1 MSSRFAN
8 LRRNLSAPDL
18 PSAYHQLWIGKSTVG
33 LSDFVIAAAL
43 PILAAITTES
53 ATLVAAVTT
62 ALSIPWLIFGIGAGA
77 LVDRID
83 RRVALIGMGALRV
96 LIFAV
101 AAISLAAG
109 LWPSATLLVA
119 AVVTGVGLVID
130 ETAGAA
136 LTPQVVESHQ
146 LERANARLLTAE
158 LITETLAMLVAG
170 TLAGIGGEAVF
181 LSGALCAL
189 AGLLALLR
197 LRRLPLLRPAEPRDR
212 ADRRGLLDGFRV
224 LWSIPAL
231 RLIAIIGAVINT
243 AWTAFAATFV
253 LFAIAPGPMGL
264 SPFAYGLLMTVSI
277 AGGILGSALAP
288 KLLARWGNR
297 SGIGLNTLANAVT
310 FAAPALFLSPWLIG
324 AIFLVADAA
333 TPLWRVATTT
343 LQQRAVPEAVRGRV
357 FAAYRVISLG
367 AATAGPAIGVAIA
380 SQIGP
385 RGLFAVLSI
394 ACFLLLIPFRLRIT
408 YASMEG
414 TPSSG

>member
-8 LRRNLSAPDL
+8 LRRHLAAPDL
-18 PSAYHQLWIGKSTVG
+18 PRAYHQLWIGKSAVG
-33 LSDFVIAAAL
+33 LSNFVIAAAL

-83 RRVALIGMGALRV
+83 RRVALIGMGVLRARV
-96 LIFAV
+96 FAI
-101 AAISLAAG
+101 AAIALAAG
-109 LWPSATLLVA
+109 FWPGATLLAV

-136 LTPQVVESHQ
+136 LTPQFVASHQ

-170 TLAGIGGEAVF
+170 TLAGIGGGTVF
-181 LSGALCAL
+181 LAGTLCAV
-189 AGLLALLR
+189 AGLLALIR
-197 LRRLPLLRPAEPRDR
+197 LKRLPLASPAKARGA
-212 ADRRGLLDGFRV
+212 ADRRGLLEGFRV

-231 RLIAIIGAVINT
+231 RLIAIMGAVINT
-243 AWTAFAATFV
+243 AWAAFSATFV

-264 SPFAYGLLMTVSI
+264 SPFIYGLLMTVSI
-277 AGGILGSALAP
+277 AGGIFGSALAP
-288 KLLARWGNR
+288 KLLNRWGNR
-297 SGIGLNTLANAVT
+297 SGIGLNTVANVVT
-310 FAAPALFLSPWLIG
+310 FAAPAIFLSPWIIG
-324 AIFLVADAA
+324 VVFLFADAA

-394 ACFLLLIPFRLRIT
+394 TCLLLLIPFRLRIT
-408 YASMEG
+408 NASMEG
-414 TPSSG
+414 VQS